1 MFVCVSSPDRAV
13 ETVIMLPMWRPA
25 CSIGCRHQ
33 LQEHPQRRPARR
45 PETVRV
51 YESLRETEDDA
62 DAFSF
67 TQCGCYMITE
77 TGVVF
82 TSWRC
87 IPNAT
92 KPHHTQKRLF
102 LCDHL
107 IVNVSK
113 GNQSEVSGLHL
124 LHRRHVLIYYLIN
137 QLWHKTPCCYIIEL
151 HLHSWFHFCCQ
162 VLPVRTICSNARFH
176 PFLFESGKH
185 PLGLFMQTTEL
196 NAP

>member
-1 MFVCVSSPDRAV
+1 MRVWERLRMMPTRFHLLSAV
-13 ETVIMLPMWRPA
+13 AIWLQKRVLFSQAEGAFPMQQSHITHRN
-25 CSIGCRHQ
+25 
-33 LQEHPQRRPARR
+33 
-45 PETVRV
+45 V
-51 YESLRETEDDA
+51 
-62 DAFSF
+62 FSF
-67 TQCGCYMITE
+67 AIISLLM
-77 TGVVF
+77 
-82 TSWRC
+82 W
-87 IPNAT
+87 A
-92 KPHHTQKRLF
+92 
-102 LCDHL
+102 
-107 IVNVSK
+107 K